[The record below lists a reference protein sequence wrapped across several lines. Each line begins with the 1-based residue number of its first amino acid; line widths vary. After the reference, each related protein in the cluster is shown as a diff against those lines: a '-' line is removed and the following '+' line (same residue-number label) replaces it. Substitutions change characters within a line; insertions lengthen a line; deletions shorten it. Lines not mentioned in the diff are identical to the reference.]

1 MKFKYK
7 KIILLVT
14 MSSMGI
20 GMITLSLSNSQG
32 KESNNKKQKINIS
45 SEQQNNS
52 EDKANA
58 TGDGLLK
65 IGEGLVD
72 DGTLQ
77 ENAYPQIN
85 QLIEKY
91 LAARAVCDMDTIKE
105 LVSSTNTIS
114 LEILQKES
122 ENIESYNNI
131 ACYTIKAPDEKSFV
145 VYVYEELK
153 IVEIDTL
160 APGMIR
166 LYVNIN
172 SEGKPII
179 YFGQVDDKT
188 SDFIDATG
196 NDVKVIQ
203 LIDSVNKKLEEATTS
218 DENLRNFINGL
229 ETSSKNI
236 AKDTSKNISKDTT
249 KDTSKETTKDTTKDT
264 SKDTS
269 KDKVNE

>member
-20 GMITLSLSNSQG
+20 GLITFSLSNSQG
-32 KESNNKKQKINIS
+32 KESNNKKQAINTS
-45 SEQQNNS
+45 SEQQNNTN
-52 EDKANA
+52 ETN
-58 TGDGLLK
+58 DGLIK
-65 IGEGLVD
+65 IAEGLVD

-77 ENAYPQIN
+77 ENAYPMIN
-85 QLIEKY
+85 ELIEKY
-91 LAARAVCDMDTIKE
+91 LAARVACDMDTIKE

-131 ACYTIKAPDEKSFV
+131 SCYTIKAPDKKSFV

-153 IVEIDTL
+153 IVDIDTL
-160 APGMIR
+160 APGMTR

-179 YFGQVDDKT
+179 YFGQVDDET

-218 DENLRNFINGL
+218 DENLKSFINGL
-229 ETSSKNI
+229 ENSS
-236 AKDTSKNISKDTT
+236 
-249 KDTSKETTKDTTKDT
+249 KDT
-264 SKDTS
+264 SKDTLQEKES
-269 KDKVNE
+269 E